1 MIDIHSHV
9 LFGVDDGS
17 KDITQS
23 INMIKE
29 AINAGFDTICVTPH
43 YLEPYFKNNKREN
56 DKVLGKL
63 QEELIKQDIK
73 INLILSNEV
82 YITTNVKELLE
93 FEKIS
98 TIGDSKYLLIEFPMN
113 HEIKY
118 VKDMLIEI
126 RDLGYKI
133 IIAHP
138 ERYSYVQ
145 KDISYLND
153 FLDMGII
160 FQCNY
165 GSIIGKYGM
174 AAKNTI
180 KKLLKRKMV
189 QCFGTDSHR
198 DMSTYNDM
206 KKILKKIEKVA
217 GTDYYN
223 IIINENPTHIIK
235 DEDVIVL
242 EYLKK

>member
-17 KDITQS
+17 KDIKQS

-29 AINAGFDTICVTPH
+29 AINAGFDTKCVTPH
-43 YLEPYFKNNKREN
+43 YLEPYFKNKKREN
-56 DKVLGKL
+56 DNELGKL

-174 AAKNTI
+174 AAKSTI

-223 IIINENPTHIIK
+223 IIINENPAHIIK

>member
-17 KDITQS
+17 KDIKQS

-29 AINAGFDTICVTPH
+29 AINAGFDTICATPH

-93 FEKIS
+93 FKKIS

-174 AAKNTI
+174 AAKSTI

-223 IIINENPTHIIK
+223 IIINENPAHIIK